1 MSWQSAP
8 LRIQFFRESGKLLRP
23 DGIKARTRKIERH
36 APVLPCSLPRYTLAL
51 EFLEGDWEGRNSI
64 PLSPFSTAA
73 RILKEPD
80 SVI

>member
-1 MSWQSAP
+1 MESRQELER
-8 LRIQFFRESGKLLRP
+8 LRDTLLCCPVRSRDKL
-23 DGIKARTRKIERH
+23 
-36 APVLPCSLPRYTLAL
+36 LAL

-80 SVI
+80 RVI